1 MKDDTQRTG
10 ELTIVNPMGLHARP
24 ASQLVSLANRF
35 ESEVW
40 VARDGQEVNGKSI
53 LGVLMLAC
61 PMGSRVQLRCVGDDA
76 EQAYDALAELVQD
89 GFGELK

>member
-1 MKDDTQRTG
+1 MTDVEQRTG

-40 VARDGQEVNGKSI
+40 IARDGQEVNGKSI

-61 PMGSRVQLRCVGDDA
+61 PMGSHVKLRCVGPDA
-76 EQAYDALAELVQD
+76 REAYESLARLVHE
-89 GFGELK
+89 GFGELE

>member
-61 PMGSRVQLRCVGDDA
+61 PMGSRVQLRCVGADA
-76 EQAYDALAELVQD
+76 QQAYDALVELVQD

>member
-1 MKDDTQRTG
+1 MTDVEQRIG

-24 ASQLVSLANRF
+24 ASQLVSMANRF

-61 PMGSRVQLRCVGDDA
+61 PMGSQVQLRCVGPDA
-76 EQAYDALAELVQD
+76 QAAYDSLAELVQN
-89 GFGELK
+89 GFGELE